1 MTSIRNKPVAVDSRT
16 AILDAAEACILAVG
30 VRRTTLADVARRA
43 GVSRMTV
50 YRSFPDV
57 GALLGGLMADAAAKA
72 GHLPTARQRLVAST
86 VAQVRA
92 ISDEPL
98 FRKVAEVDADLLLPY
113 VFERVGATQRVAAG
127 LIRAAVLEGQGDG
140 SIRAGDARLM
150 AHTVVMTAQ
159 SFVLGARLA
168 GAPARRVVLDELG
181 LLLDRYLQ
189 PEGTR

>member
-1 MTSIRNKPVAVDSRT
+1 MTSIRNKPVGVGSRT

-57 GALLGGLMADAAAKA
+57 GALLGGLMTERFGTLMADAAAKA
-72 GHLPTARQRLVAST
+72 ATRSTARERLVAST

-98 FRKVAEVDADLLLPY
+98 FRKVAEVDADLLLP
-113 VFERVGATQRVAAG
+113 
-127 LIRAAVLEGQGDG
+127 
-140 SIRAGDARLM
+140 
-150 AHTVVMTAQ
+150 
-159 SFVLGARLA
+159 
-168 GAPARRVVLDELG
+168 
-181 LLLDRYLQ
+181 
-189 PEGTR
+189 